1 MEITDTSLS
10 WSSEQPDAG
19 RRSVPMTVGWCRA
32 PGAGGSGG
40 RRARPPRAHAQEQ
53 PEGGVI
59 SQKLPAASGVSAG
72 GAVVSFRGVGPG
84 ALHRGGI
91 SQKGSTTLQR
101 REGRRGRRPVC
112 TLASVRLTGRTAPPR
127 ARARGPRAP

>member
-1 MEITDTSLS
+1 MI
-10 WSSEQPDAG
+10 SE
-19 RRSVPMTVGWCRA
+19 
-32 PGAGGSGG
+32 
-40 RRARPPRAHAQEQ
+40 
-53 PEGGVI
+53 
-59 SQKLPAASGVSAG
+59 KLPAASGVSAG

-112 TLASVRLTGRTAPPR
+112 ALASVRLTGHTAPPR
-127 ARARGPRAP
+127 ARAPAGPGRPSAGAGRWPRSGPGPWPRSAAARPAWTT